1 VFRQK
6 CIDLSVLP
14 DLSDQDM
21 ENLARRRRKILRAIS
36 NLGNGP
42 VFRMNREIQ
51 KRYFQLLEIM
61 PS

>member
-1 VFRQK
+1 VFHQK
-6 CIDLSVLP
+6 CIDLSVLL
-14 DLSDQDM
+14 DLSDPDM
-21 ENLARRRRKILRAIS
+21 ENLAWSSRQNIAAIS

-51 KRYFQLLEIM
+51 KRHFQPLEIT

>member
-1 VFRQK
+1 
-6 CIDLSVLP
+6 
-14 DLSDQDM
+14 M
-21 ENLARRRRKILRAIS
+21 ENLARRRRKILRPIS

-51 KRYFQLLEIM
+51 KRYFQLLEIT